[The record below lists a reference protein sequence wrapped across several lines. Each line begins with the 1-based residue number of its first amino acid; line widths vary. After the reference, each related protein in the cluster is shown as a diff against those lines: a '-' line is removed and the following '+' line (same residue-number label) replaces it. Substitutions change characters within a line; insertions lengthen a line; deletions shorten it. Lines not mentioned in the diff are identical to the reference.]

1 MSTFRSQWIRE
12 ARIAKYFANYFP
24 VKLIKTADID
34 GTKGNYLLGSHP
46 HGLLCSGA
54 VAAFASEGA
63 GFSQKFPE
71 LTPTLLTLEVFHQI
85 PGKGIFLIASNAQDP
100 KN

>member
-1 MSTFRSQWIRE
+1 M
-12 ARIAKYFANYFP
+12 
-24 VKLIKTADID
+24 IKTADID
-34 GTKGNYLLGSHP
+34 ATKGNYLLGSHP

-85 PGKGIFLIASNAQDP
+85 PGKGIFLIASNAQDL
-100 KN
+100 KK